1 MKFWSPEKNQEKEER
16 KPVLKIG
23 NRAKTILMG
32 GAMLS
37 ASMVS
42 AQEASSGQV
51 DTNETNIVHER
62 VESDE
67 KGNIIKTKTYH
78 PKEDVWGER
87 SEEEP
92 KNTSPEVVKT
102 VETEKDSTFK
112 LIEGDRYIA
121 IEMNTENF
129 DGFVMITGEGFVKI
143 PEDKMKIKK
152 GFEIDDYLI
161 DDWKR
166 GLSKTQ
172 KERVEVRSTELV
184 ILKEIEASGI
194 LSENQKYYYQDWL
207 KKEFFVLDREVGKYL
222 TTENQK
228 EDEIKED
235 QNIDSSPSE
244 RRIEKYGLAIS
255 EMVQKYGPAKFIRPG
270 VVQFKK
276 GYVGFV
282 SIQKDQMS
290 SVKEVHSLTMA
301 NKDLIDGNVIRIIDE
316 KQTQKPDGTITYI
329 RVYKMIES
337 EE

>member
-1 MKFWSPEKNQEKEER
+1 MKFWSPEKNEESKDKE
-16 KPVLKIG
+16 PVLKVG
-23 NRAKTILMG
+23 GRAKTILMG
-32 GAMLS
+32 GTMLA
-37 ASMVS
+37 ASMTN
-42 AQEASSGQV
+42 AQEVSPRPENSGEQ
-51 DTNETNIVHER
+51 NIVNEK

-92 KNTSPEVVKT
+92 KNTGPEVVKT
-102 VETEKDSTFK
+102 IETEKDSTFK

-207 KKEFFVLDREVGKYL
+207 KKRIFVLDREVGKYL

-282 SIQKDQMS
+282 SIANDQMS

-301 NKDLIDGNVIRIIDE
+301 NKDLIDGNIIRVIDE
-316 KQTQKPDGTITYI
+316 KQTKRPDGAITYI